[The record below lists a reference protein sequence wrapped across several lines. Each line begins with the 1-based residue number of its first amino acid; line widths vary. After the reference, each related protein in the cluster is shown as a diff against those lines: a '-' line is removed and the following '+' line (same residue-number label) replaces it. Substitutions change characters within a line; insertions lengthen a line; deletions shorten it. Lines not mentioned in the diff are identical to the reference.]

1 MLYTLPVIFM
11 FYGNVFLR
19 NLNLP
24 CSDTLRVVTLN
35 ALCILC
41 FSILSIADDI
51 LILLCSAL
59 LGVTKA

>member
-1 MLYTLPVIFM
+1 M